1 MHSRNL
7 SPPLP
12 SPPPSPTGSG
22 NHRYFMGYLFFL
34 LCMICWMMYGCISC
48 ELDPPTP
55 TTPPPLGFPLSSLTS
70 SSSSLRLEDPLR
82 HQLRQGRLLALPD
95 PDRLLL
101 PLDVL
106 DVPQQRLP
114 LHVGGGAHHVSAL
127 PGPTRL
133 NSHCSAPALHPRRLI
148 VPTFGLFWFFFPTF
162 QIAALGI
169 TTNERMNARR
179 YKHFKVTATS
189 IESPFK

>member
-1 MHSRNL
+1 MSSLPRQEVETTATSWVTSSSCSVWSAGWCTDAFPVSRTRP
-7 SPPLP
+7 SPPRRISSLFPLPLLHPLPPPP
-12 SPPPSPTGSG
+12 SPPP
-22 NHRYFMGYLFFL
+22 
-34 LCMICWMMYGCISC
+34 
-48 ELDPPTP
+48 
-55 TTPPPLGFPLSSLTS
+55 TS
-70 SSSSLRLEDPLR
+70 ALRLEDPLR

-106 DVPQQRLP
+106 DVPQQCLP

-133 NSHCSAPALHPRRLI
+133 SLHRHPGCDPSPCRLTFRCSCSS
-148 VPTFGLFWFFFPTF
+148 